1 MSFFEM
7 FIYDMLL
14 WIINDVKD
22 LILFFMIK
30 MIYMIYILNFLLK

>member
-1 MSFFEM
+1 M

>member
-1 MSFFEM
+1 M

-30 MIYMIYILNFLLK
+30 MIYMIYILIFLLK